1 MTRRETLL
9 FVALCIL
16 WGVPYFFIR
25 IAVMDLSP
33 AVIVFG
39 RTAIGALVL
48 LPVALR
54 RGELLPAVRR
64 FSPLLAYTVAEM
76 GIPWFLLSTA
86 EVRLP
91 SSVSGLLIAAVPAV
105 GTLIALAA
113 GFERPDA
120 RRVAGLVVGLG
131 GVGAMLGLGM
141 PGASPMALAE
151 VALVVIG
158 YSLGPQIVARYL
170 NEVPQLGVV
179 TASLILCALGY
190 APFALTELPARAP
203 AALPVASVV
212 VLGVICTAVAFVVA
226 FALIASIGPVRTT
239 AVTYVNPAIAV
250 IMGVMLLG
258 ERLTL
263 GMGVGFALI
272 LFGSYLTTR
281 PLTGTTTPPP
291 SLETA

>member
-25 IAVMDLSP
+25 IAVTDLSP
-33 AVIVFG
+33 AVVVFG

-54 RGELLPAVRR
+54 RGDLVPAVRR
-64 FSPLLAYTVAEM
+64 FWPLLAYTVAEM
-76 GIPWFLLSTA
+76 GVPWLLLSTA
-86 EVRLP
+86 EMRLP

-113 GFERPDA
+113 GFERPDV

-141 PGASPMALAE
+141 PGASPIALAE

-158 YSLGPQIVARYL
+158 YSVGPQIVARNL
-170 NEVPQLGVV
+170 RDVPQLGVV
-179 TASLILCALGY
+179 TASLILCAVGY
-190 APFALTELPARAP
+190 APFALTELPAGAP
-203 AALPVASVV
+203 AIMPVASVV
-212 VLGVICTAVAFVVA
+212 VLGIVCTAVAFVVA

-239 AVTYVNPAIAV
+239 AVTYVNPAVAV
-250 IMGVMLLG
+250 VMGVMLLG

-263 GMGVGFALI
+263 GMGVGFVLI
-272 LFGSYLTTR
+272 LFGSFLTTR
-281 PLTGTTTPPP
+281 PLKGAATPPP

>member
-1 MTRRETLL
+1 VTRRETLL